1 MFLWRKKNINELRNQ
16 YINKNI
22 LDITPL
28 ETIIK
33 FLLSFTEENMTE
45 KQINIFNEMI
55 NEFCKLF
62 SNLFLSNYNN
72 LIQLSNYYIFYR
84 LLELSK
90 ISLETINTILPIFKA
105 VFKFNF
111 KLDFLFDDLSE
122 QFLIKKAK
130 TSRKKIIILSQKIN
144 FR

>member
-144 FR
+144 F

>member
-1 MFLWRKKNINELRNQ
+1 MEKKNINELRNQ

-33 FLLSFTEENMTE
+33 FLLSFTEDNMTE
-45 KQINIFNEMI
+45 KQIIIFNEMI

-144 FR
+144 F

>member
-1 MFLWRKKNINELRNQ
+1 
-16 YINKNI
+16 
-22 LDITPL
+22 
-28 ETIIK
+28 
-33 FLLSFTEENMTE
+33 MTE

-130 TSRKKIIILSQKIN
+130 TSRKKIIISQKIN

>member
-1 MFLWRKKNINELRNQ
+1 MEKKNINELRNQ

-33 FLLSFTEENMTE
+33 FLLSFTEDNMTE
-45 KQINIFNEMI
+45 KQIIIFNEMI

-72 LIQLSNYYIFYR
+72 LIQLSNSYIFYR

-144 FR
+144 F

>member
-33 FLLSFTEENMTE
+33 FLLSFTEDNMTE
-45 KQINIFNEMI
+45 KQIIIFNEMI

-144 FR
+144 F

>member
-33 FLLSFTEENMTE
+33 FLLSFTEDNMTE
-45 KQINIFNEMI
+45 KQIIIFNV